1 MEAGRC
7 LDFCPFKTEQE
18 KNSTQAARS
27 DLQSLVF
34 GTNRG
39 IESSSGLPQIQMLQ
53 VLAVRVS
60 SAPSK
65 MDNSKIGDSF

>member
-1 MEAGRC
+1 MLGF
-7 LDFCPFKTEQE
+7 LPFQDRTR

-39 IESSSGLPQIQMLQ
+39 IVSSSGLPQIQMLW
-53 VLAVRVS
+53 VLAVHVS

-65 MDNSKIGDSF
+65 MDNSKIVDSL